1 MAAVRRPFKIL
12 ALLGLLLYVG
22 NAVQAWV
29 WVHHLPVLNSAK
41 EAGPA
46 SLKRTAILVAGQGN
60 DEVEDATCRRDLAY
74 AANVI
79 IAESAGRA
87 EVKTLVPGQPDYS
100 AASLLESIK
109 GKLTDDLII
118 YLTGHGGGTNFGAAG
133 GLNLRRD
140 QLAEA
145 LAKGR
150 FQRAVVVVDC
160 CWSGEFARSFEQQTF
175 PGPVTLITS
184 TDADHMTPFPT
195 SFLSPSSF
203 GRTLFSRWSDGPQAA
218 LAAANE
224 SRRKWKAL
232 YGENVGVEGEIWEY
246 GGKPTAR

>member
-1 MAAVRRPFKIL
+1 MSAVRRPFKIL
-12 ALLGLLLYVG
+12 AILGLLLYVG

-29 WVHHLPVLNSAK
+29 WVHDLPVLNSAK
-41 EAGPA
+41 AAGPA
-46 SLKRTAILVAGQGN
+46 ALKRTAILVAGQGN
-60 DEVEDATCRRDLAY
+60 DEVEDATCQRDLAY

-100 AASLLESIK
+100 AASLLESIQ
-109 GKLTDDLII
+109 GKLTDELII
-118 YLTGHGGGTNFGAAG
+118 YLTGHGGGTNFGATG
-133 GLNLRRD
+133 GLNLHRD

-150 FQRAVVVVDC
+150 FQRAVVVIDC
-160 CWSGEFARSFEQQTF
+160 CWSGEFARSFQQQTF

-184 TDADHMTPFPT
+184 TDADHMTPFPS

-203 GRTLFSRWSDGPQAA
+203 GRTLFSYWRHGPQAA
-218 LAAANE
+218 LAEANE
-224 SRRKWKAL
+224 SRRKWKTL
-232 YGENVGVEGEIWEY
+232 YGKKVGVEGEIWEY
-246 GGKPTAR
+246 GGKP